1 MQGIKRK
8 LVYVTAYEL
17 IGMSI
22 STLGLALL
30 AGSTP
35 TTTGPLAVVITT
47 VAVTWNFIYNCLFE
61 FWERRQAVRGR
72 SIARRVAHAIGF
84 QLTLVVY
91 LIPLIAW
98 WMGISLLEAFWLDLA
113 LIVLIPCYTFLFNWA
128 FDRLFG
134 LPDFRVAGR
143 RGGLRLRIFFL
154 QRHSRSP
161 WPGQIAY
168 LRRTCAVVPVQ
179 GGSTTASHEGLP
191 RRGWGAAFR

>member
-61 FWERRQAVRGR
+61 FWSG
-72 SIARRVAHAIGF
+72 ARPCADA
-84 QLTLVVY
+84 
-91 LIPLIAW
+91 
-98 WMGISLLEAFWLDLA
+98 A
-113 LIVLIPCYTFLFNWA
+113 L
-128 FDRLFG
+128 
-134 LPDFRVAGR
+134 
-143 RGGLRLRIFFL
+143 RGG
-154 QRHSRSP
+154 
-161 WPGQIAY
+161 W
-168 LRRTCAVVPVQ
+168 RTP
-179 GGSTTASHEGLP
+179 SASS
-191 RRGWGAAFR
+191 

>member
-113 LIVLIPCYTFLFNWA
+113 LIVLIRATPSSST
-128 FDRLFG
+128 G
-134 LPDFRVAGR
+134 P
-143 RGGLRLRIFFL
+143 
-154 QRHSRSP
+154 S
-161 WPGQIAY
+161 IA
-168 LRRTCAVVPVQ
+168 C
-179 GGSTTASHEGLP
+179 SASQLP
-191 RRGWGAAFR
+191 RCRPARRPPSEDFFSSAPFALALAGANRLP